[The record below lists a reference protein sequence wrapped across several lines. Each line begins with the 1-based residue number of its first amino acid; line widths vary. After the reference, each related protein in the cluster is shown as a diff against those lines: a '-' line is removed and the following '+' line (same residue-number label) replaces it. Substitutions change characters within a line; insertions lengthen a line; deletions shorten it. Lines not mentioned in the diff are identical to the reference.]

1 MTIELTLLISL
12 ASLIVGTYCGTA
24 NTNRNK
30 NADLRKDATD
40 LMTVIIKLENIG
52 AGVTEIKNDIS
63 SVKSEIRE
71 ARDRII
77 KVEESAKQAHKRL
90 DLMDPHNKRAAN
102 E

>member
-1 MTIELTLLISL
+1 MTIEFTVAVSLLAGVL
-12 ASLIVGTYCGTA
+12 GAYCSA
-24 NTNRNK
+24 VNTNRNK
-30 NADLRKDATD
+30 NADMRKDATD

-63 SVKSEIRE
+63 SVKSEIRD

-90 DLMDPHNKRAAN
+90 DFIDPHNKRTT